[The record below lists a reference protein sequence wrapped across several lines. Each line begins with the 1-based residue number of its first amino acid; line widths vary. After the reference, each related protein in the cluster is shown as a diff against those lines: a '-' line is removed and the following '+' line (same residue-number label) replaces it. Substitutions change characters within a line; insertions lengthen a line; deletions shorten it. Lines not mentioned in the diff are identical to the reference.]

1 MNAMCIDWN
10 LCLAGKKMKMTIE
23 KLEEELRQ
31 WRSGQ
36 TVDQSEQIQLGAG
49 VMEESMTSA
58 PSLQQLNKPT
68 ADFDLTRSHISQVR
82 DNIYHLTFLV
92 VSSGCQ
98 KHT

>member
-1 MNAMCIDWN
+1 
-10 LCLAGKKMKMTIE
+10 MTIE

-82 DNIYHLTFLV
+82 ANIYHLAFLV
-92 VSSGCQ
+92 VVA
-98 KHT
+98 KHTTI

>member
-1 MNAMCIDWN
+1 MG
-10 LCLAGKKMKMTIE
+10 LAGKKMKLTIE

-68 ADFDLTRSHISQVR
+68 ADFDLTRSHISQVSK
-82 DNIYHLTFLV
+82 
-92 VSSGCQ
+92 SSFFNNRMVGAPLALGAF
-98 KHT
+98 KAGS

>member
-1 MNAMCIDWN
+1 MCIDWN
-10 LCLAGKKMKMTIE
+10 LCVAGKKMKMTIE

-68 ADFDLTRSHISQVR
+68 ADFDLTRSHISQVSQ
-82 DNIYHLTFLV
+82 DYNLLFLV
-92 VSSGCQ
+92 VVGYFQ
-98 KHT
+98 AYFQ